1 MTYLLGRSKEIN
13 TYIAW
18 KKREAAR
25 YSLIQRQTLP
35 WKNAAEWEGEPGL
48 ISQQWWG
55 YTHKATQTGKG
66 VMI

>member
-35 WKNAAEWEGEPGL
+35 WRMLLSGRENQGSSVSNG
-48 ISQQWWG
+48 G
-55 YTHKATQTGKG
+55 ATCTRPHRLGKG
-66 VMI
+66 